1 MASVIMDIFENFIRL
16 FSGERISNKN
26 QSKPLEKSKESGKS
40 KYDDDVKALQDKYGD
55 LNGKE
60 ITVQLQ
66 ELLDVVPRERRR
78 IEAFSGLRTYLKN
91 TYGCVL
97 NISSRKTKI

>member
-1 MASVIMDIFENFIRL
+1 MDIFENFIRL
-16 FSGERISNKN
+16 FSGERISNQK

-66 ELLDVVPRERRR
+66 QLLDVVPRERRR

-91 TYGCVL
+91 AYGCVL
-97 NISSRKTKI
+97 NIYSRKTKI